1 MDRAEIANKV
11 YQIFLRDSKALDEND
26 AELWR
31 QIALAED
38 TELQEF
44 IDTHKGAEQ

>member
-1 MDRAEIANKV
+1 MDRADLANKV

-38 TELQEF
+38 ITLQEF
-44 IDTHKGAEQ
+44 IDLHKGAEQ